1 MSEVLISFPYAEL
14 YIVRGSEAPI
24 LQSEG
29 ELVISSSPGTGDA
42 AEQGPPASC
51 IQLAVG
57 KVSWE
62 VKPSSKALK
71 AGEYTWVFSTSEA
84 GIFYSLTLLASAS
97 EEDVGIFEAVLEN
110 IAVVKES
117 EALLADPEAQHGEAA
132 LAGAAYNSALARG
145 VHRASAGLA
154 SGLLVSAAY
163 ATGAIKRATKRRFE
177 RTAAAA
183 EWASGAAGA
192 VVGGLAWVGAK
203 VAGGALWAL
212 GADKPL
218 APGEEAGVL
227 RETSHA
233 AAAGFS
239 QVWEGMEDA
248 GRAVLLSAR
257 DGAAGVVGDR
267 YGADAAGLSLHSMNA
282 AGSGANAVYAVRKLG
297 VRTVAKAAAKQAPP
311 GAKQQQLVPQG
322 KQA

>member
-29 ELVISSSPGTGDA
+29 ELVISSSPDTGDA

-110 IAVVKES
+110 IAVVKYVGCS
-117 EALLADPEAQHGEAA
+117 VKYWVPSWDGTCFQGEAGTP
-132 LAGAAYNSALARG
+132 LM
-145 VHRASAGLA
+145 ASM
-154 SGLLVSAAY
+154 SCP
-163 ATGAIKRATKRRFE
+163 
-177 RTAAAA
+177 
-183 EWASGAAGA
+183 W
-192 VVGGLAWVGAK
+192 
-203 VAGGALWAL
+203 
-212 GADKPL
+212 
-218 APGEEAGVL
+218 
-227 RETSHA
+227 H
-233 AAAGFS
+233 
-239 QVWEGMEDA
+239 VW
-248 GRAVLLSAR
+248 
-257 DGAAGVVGDR
+257 
-267 YGADAAGLSLHSMNA
+267 
-282 AGSGANAVYAVRKLG
+282 
-297 VRTVAKAAAKQAPP
+297 
-311 GAKQQQLVPQG
+311 
-322 KQA
+322 

>member
-1 MSEVLISFPYAEL
+1 MKAHSPPLRPHL
-14 YIVRGSEAPI
+14 W
-24 LQSEG
+24 
-29 ELVISSSPGTGDA
+29 SSDWVSQDSHHPALHD
-42 AEQGPPASC
+42 PPPPTP
-51 IQLAVG
+51 
-57 KVSWE
+57 
-62 VKPSSKALK
+62 PSHKLTYTPVDRESK
-71 AGEYTWVFSTSEA
+71 
-84 GIFYSLTLLASAS
+84 
-97 EEDVGIFEAVLEN
+97 
-110 IAVVKES
+110 
-117 EALLADPEAQHGEAA
+117 ALLADPEAQHGEAA

-163 ATGAIKRATKRRFE
+163 ATGAIKRVTDAARPAAPTAAPVHVSEATKRRFE

-297 VRTVAKAAAKQAPP
+297 VRTVAKAAAKRTAKGVFKTMGAGGAGTGAAAASGGVDVAAEAPP